1 MFNSDLDFIKKIVE
15 IVDLTLTKIS
25 SKDNNSLETS
35 KGEPS
40 NLVDVNK
47 MLNLSRTLDTR
58 DLEIS
63 YRQGFMV
70 GSAWKDGIISSM
82 QSRIYNW
89 GVEPRPLFSRRFA
102 AFVPAPTCYSRPLEL
117 NVLPDYRPTFSYYNI
132 IYQHPPWPHATR
144 YSNEQRFQPIMDH
157 AVGSSA
163 TFATSEGITSSISS
177 DFGIDP
183 TSMNDDIVLTL
194 AFAAE
199 AEDRTSFTS
208 LDFDECSTT
217 TSMHDEIV
225 SGSNNTVTENMTRFS
240 SSDLDQYPT
249 MDPTIMH
256 NDIVSASQAGKR
268 ENKKSCISIL
278 CSWFK
283 RCFSLT
289 RGAKAADEV

>member
-1 MFNSDLDFIKKIVE
+1 
-15 IVDLTLTKIS
+15 
-25 SKDNNSLETS
+25 
-35 KGEPS
+35 
-40 NLVDVNK
+40 
-47 MLNLSRTLDTR
+47 
-58 DLEIS
+58 
-63 YRQGFMV
+63 
-70 GSAWKDGIISSM
+70 
-82 QSRIYNW
+82 
-89 GVEPRPLFSRRFA
+89 
-102 AFVPAPTCYSRPLEL
+102 
-117 NVLPDYRPTFSYYNI
+117 
-132 IYQHPPWPHATR
+132 
-144 YSNEQRFQPIMDH
+144 MDH